1 MLNFWQS
8 TKKCELHKLYNT
20 TNTQTPSLKIY
31 KTKQLKITLFSLVV
45 GVSVFLSDGF
55 KILVNYR

>member
-8 TKKCELHKLYNT
+8 TKKKVNYTNCT
-20 TNTQTPSLKIY
+20 TQQTPSLKIY